1 MRYIKIKNAI
11 ISVSDKTN
19 LESLISYFE
28 KNKISIYS
36 TGGTYKFLKDFKKR
50 ITLHN
55 ISDYTNFPELL
66 DGRVKTL
73 HPNIHSGIL
82 AKKNISKHLSE
93 LGKRN
98 LVFFDLVIVNL
109 YQFEKV
115 ISQDSKNE
123 EICLENIDIGGP
135 TMLRAAA
142 KNYPNVIVLSDPV
155 QYSEFLEISKR
166 NPKGFS
172 LNYRRRLA
180 TEVFKSTAYY
190 DSIISN
196 WFSIKENNETSK
208 ISTIPIKQA
217 TKLRYGEN
225 PHQKATLYS
234 IGDQPLKKLS
244 GKELSY
250 NNIVDSELAYELV
263 NEFSESS
270 CTIVKHANPCGVASS
285 SNQLTAYKNALETDR
300 ESAFGGVVAF
310 NKKIEKKVAIEISKL
325 FTELVIAPKFS
336 SDALLHL
343 RKKKNLILIESRK
356 KKKKNLLNLDIKST
370 KKFVLIQNFDTKK
383 IQQEKISFVTNQK
396 PKKKEFE
403 DLIFAQIVSKYM
415 NSNAIVLVKNKKTIS
430 LSSGQTSRVE
440 AARIAINKLQ
450 MNDGKIIKKLGNI
463 VLASDGFFPFPDI
476 IELCSQNKISAIIQP
491 GGSINDDKVI
501 ESANK
506 NEISM
511 VFTGIRN
518 FKH

>member
-1 MRYIKIKNAI
+1 M
-11 ISVSDKTN
+11 
-19 LESLISYFE
+19 
-28 KNKISIYS
+28 
-36 TGGTYKFLKDFKKR
+36 
-50 ITLHN
+50 
-55 ISDYTNFPELL
+55 
-66 DGRVKTL
+66 
-73 HPNIHSGIL
+73 
-82 AKKNISKHLSE
+82 
-93 LGKRN
+93 
-98 LVFFDLVIVNL
+98 
-109 YQFEKV
+109 
-115 ISQDSKNE
+115 
-123 EICLENIDIGGP
+123 
-135 TMLRAAA
+135 
-142 KNYPNVIVLSDPV
+142 
-155 QYSEFLEISKR
+155 
-166 NPKGFS
+166 
-172 LNYRRRLA
+172 NYRRRLA

-244 GKELSY
+244 EKELSY

-356 KKKKNLLNLDIKST
+356 KKKNLLNLDIKST

-383 IQQEKISFVTNQK
+383 IEQKKVSFVTNQK
-396 PKKKEFE
+396 PKKK
-403 DLIFAQIVSKYM
+403 
-415 NSNAIVLVKNKKTIS
+415 S
-430 LSSGQTSRVE
+430 L
-440 AARIAINKLQ
+440 
-450 MNDGKIIKKLGNI
+450 KI
-463 VLASDGFFPFPDI
+463 
-476 IELCSQNKISAIIQP
+476 
-491 GGSINDDKVI
+491 
-501 ESANK
+501 
-506 NEISM
+506 
-511 VFTGIRN
+511 
-518 FKH
+518 

>member
-19 LESLISYFE
+19 LRSLISYFE

-50 ITLHN
+50 IKLHK

-82 AKKNISKHLSE
+82 AKKNISKHFSE

-123 EICLENIDIGGP
+123 EICLENIDIGGQ

-155 QYSEFLEISKR
+155 QYSEFLELSKR

-285 SNQLTAYKNALETDR
+285 SNQLIAYKNALETDR

-356 KKKKNLLNLDIKST
+356 KKKKKS
-370 KKFVLIQNFDTKK
+370 
-383 IQQEKISFVTNQK
+383 S
-396 PKKKEFE
+396 
-403 DLIFAQIVSKYM
+403 
-415 NSNAIVLVKNKKTIS
+415 
-430 LSSGQTSRVE
+430 
-440 AARIAINKLQ
+440 
-450 MNDGKIIKKLGNI
+450 
-463 VLASDGFFPFPDI
+463 
-476 IELCSQNKISAIIQP
+476 
-491 GGSINDDKVI
+491 
-501 ESANK
+501 
-506 NEISM
+506 
-511 VFTGIRN
+511 
-518 FKH
+518 

>member
-1 MRYIKIKNAI
+1 MKNIKIKNAI
-11 ISVSDKTN
+11 VSVSDKTN
-19 LESLISYFE
+19 LESLIPYFE
-28 KNKISIYS
+28 ENKISIYS
-36 TGGTYKFLKDFKKR
+36 TGGSYKFLKDFKKR
-50 ITLHN
+50 IKLHK
-55 ISDYTNFPELL
+55 ISDYTKFPEIL

-82 AKKNISKHLSE
+82 AKKDISKHLNE
-93 LGKRN
+93 LEKRN

-109 YQFEKV
+109 YQFEKI
-115 ISQDSKNE
+115 ISQDPKNE
-123 EICLENIDIGGP
+123 DICLENIDIGGP

-142 KNYPNVIVLSDPV
+142 KNYPNIIVLSNPR
-155 QYSEFLEISKR
+155 QYSEFLELSKIDS
-166 NPKGFS
+166 KGFS
-172 LNYRRRLA
+172 MNYRRRLA

-196 WFSIKENNETSK
+196 WFSIKENRETSN

-234 IGDQPLKKLS
+234 IGNQSLKKLS
-244 GKELSY
+244 GKKLSY

-263 NEFSESS
+263 NEFNESS
-270 CTIVKHANPCGVASS
+270 CAIVKHANPCGVASS
-285 SNQLTAYKNALETDR
+285 SNQLIAYKNALGTDR

-310 NKKIEKKVAIEISKL
+310 NKEIEKKVAIAISKL

-336 SDALLHL
+336 PDALLYL
-343 RKKKNLILIESRK
+343 SKKKNLILIESK
-356 KKKKNLLNLDIKST
+356 KKKQKNLLNLDIKST
-370 KKFVLIQNFDTKK
+370 KKFILIQNFDAKK
-383 IQQEKISFVTNQK
+383 IEKKRVSFVTNIK

-403 DLIFAQIVSKYM
+403 NLIFAQIVSKYM
-415 NSNAIVLVKNKKTIS
+415 NSNAIVLVKNKRTIS

-450 MNDGKIIKKLGNI
+450 MHDVKIMKRLRNV

-476 IELCSQNKISAIIQP
+476 IELCSQNNISAIIQP

-501 ESANK
+501 ELANK
-506 NEISM
+506 KKISM

>member
-1 MRYIKIKNAI
+1 MKNIKIKNAI
-11 ISVSDKTN
+11 VSVSDKTN
-19 LESLISYFE
+19 LESLIPYFE
-28 KNKISIYS
+28 ENKISIYS

-50 ITLHN
+50 INLHK
-55 ISDYTNFPELL
+55 ISDYTRFPELL

-93 LGKRN
+93 LEKRN

-109 YQFEKV
+109 YQFEKI
-115 ISQDSKNE
+115 ISQDPKNE
-123 EICLENIDIGGP
+123 DICLENIDIGGP

-142 KNYPNVIVLSDPV
+142 KNYPNIVVLSDPK
-155 QYSEFLEISKR
+155 QYPEFLELSKIDS
-166 NPKGFS
+166 KGFS
-172 LNYRRRLA
+172 MNYRRRLA

-190 DSIISN
+190 DSIVSN
-196 WFSIKENNETSK
+196 WFSIKENSETSN

-217 TKLRYGEN
+217 AKLRYGEN

-234 IGDQPLKKLS
+234 IGNQSLKKLS
-244 GKELSY
+244 GKKLSY
-250 NNIVDSELAYELV
+250 NNVVDSELAYELV
-263 NEFSESS
+263 NEFNESS
-270 CTIVKHANPCGVASS
+270 CAIVKHANPCGVASS
-285 SNQLTAYKNALETDR
+285 SNQLIAYKNALGTDR

-336 SDALLHL
+336 PDALLHL
-343 RKKKNLILIESRK
+343 SKKKNLILIESK
-356 KKKKNLLNLDIKST
+356 KTKQKNLLNLDIKST
-370 KKFVLIQNFDTKK
+370 KKFILIQNFDAKK
-383 IQQEKISFVTNQK
+383 IEKKRVNFVTNIK

-403 DLIFAQIVSKYM
+403 NLIFAQIVSKYM

-450 MNDGKIIKKLGNI
+450 MHDVKIMKRLRNI

-476 IELCSQNKISAIIQP
+476 IELCSQNNISAIIQP
-491 GGSINDDKVI
+491 GGSINDNKVI
-501 ESANK
+501 ELANK
-506 NEISM
+506 KEISM